1 MWGIYSAPLSMCT
14 GHTGALL
21 SLLTALGEYKSAL
34 GEVKG
39 QKDVKGYNL
48 HSERN
53 DRDHRESEYMRR
65 VLSICL
71 RWEFAK
77 CRTTGAALE
86 GVMLASHTAVLAP
99 GAARGLPS
107 AARDRLGGLA
117 AARDRVGVTA
127 AARDRLGVTPAA
139 RDRVGVTAATRD
151 RVGVTAAARDRTVGL
166 AAAAAAATAAT
177 AAARA
182 LRWPGH

>member
-21 SLLTALGEYKSAL
+21 SLLTALGDYKSAL

-77 CRTTGAALE
+77 RRTTGAALQ

-107 AARDRLGGLA
+107 AARDRLGG
-117 AARDRVGVTA
+117 TA
-127 AARDRLGVTPAA
+127 AAGDRL
-139 RDRVGVTAATRD
+139 GVTAATRD

-177 AAARA
+177 ATAAARA
-182 LRWPGH
+182 LRWHGHEGRRGSTHGVRRGRGVR